1 MASEQSA
8 QPVVLIAN
16 PNREILRSLGNAL
29 HERGYDVRAARDG
42 SKALEKAIL
51 AHPRAIL
58 FDEDCPLIAA
68 KKFIQILRSNPRTED
83 IPVILMVGEDSDT
96 AGLGYREAFIRKPF
110 NNDELLALV
119 NTSLRKMATAEQ
131 VRGEEREIE
140 GSLGQ
145 ISLFDL
151 LQIFHMNMKTGR
163 LDVESPAGQAR
174 IFIRQGRVVHA
185 SLGRH
190 LGEKALFRVVGWKEG
205 NFAFV
210 PEQTTEDANI
220 RRSTEAL
227 LLEAARQ
234 ADEMEQLRRELPAA
248 NVRLAAVAD
257 IKERY
262 EGLHPVTKQI
272 VDLLEFYDTVGGLV
286 EHTRVSDF
294 EACRALR
301 TLLDKGVLRVVGRD
315 LAPEQGQPL
324 LDHEMLYELKVKI
337 AASTPIPER
346 RVRARVVIVCPGE
359 ERRRELLS
367 AMGKVTGIELQSE
380 IEVAGTGLGSAA
392 RLAPSDNFQLDFVFL
407 PEHDWL
413 RPLWPVLG
421 LQAIA
426 GLVVSAGGA
435 GGEYRANLAAQALQ
449 QRLRVPVQ
457 LLPAPPEN
465 SGDRVR
471 LLVEAFREALTRL
484 LEQASGRDRGVSV
497 A

>member
-1 MASEQSA
+1 MASEQPD

-51 AHPRAIL
+51 AHPRVIL
-58 FDEDCPLIAA
+58 FDEDCPLIPA

-83 IPVILMVGEDSDT
+83 IPVILMVGEEGDT

-119 NTSLRKMATAEQ
+119 AATLRKMATAEQ
-131 VRGEEREIE
+131 VRGETREIE
-140 GSLGQ
+140 GSLSQ

-151 LQIFHMNMKTGR
+151 LQIFHMNKKTGR
-163 LDVESPAGQAR
+163 LDVESPSGQAR
-174 IFIRQGRVVHA
+174 IFIRQGRVMHA

-190 LGEKALFRVVGWKEG
+190 LGEKALFRVVGWTEG

-220 RRSTEAL
+220 RRPTDAL

-234 ADEMEQLRRELPAA
+234 ADELEQLRQELPAD

-257 IKERY
+257 IKDRY

-301 TLLDKGVLRVVGRD
+301 TLLDKGVLRVVGRN
-315 LAPEQGQPL
+315 LEQEQGQPL
-324 LDHEMLYELKVKI
+324 LAHEVLYELKVKV
-337 AASTPIPER
+337 AASSPTPER
-346 RVRARVVIVCPGE
+346 QVRAQVVIVCPGE

-367 AMGKVTGIELQSE
+367 AMGKVSGVELERE
-380 IEVAGTGLGSAA
+380 IEVAGAGLGSAA
-392 RLAPSDNFQLDFVFL
+392 RLAPSENFLLDFAFL

-426 GLVVSAGGA
+426 GLVVSAGGE
-435 GGEYRANLAAQALQ
+435 GGDYRANLAAQALQ
-449 QRLRVPVQ
+449 QQLRVPVQ
-457 LLPAPPEN
+457 LLPALPAQA
-465 SGDRVR
+465 GDRVTALAESFR
-471 LLVEAFREALTRL
+471 SMLVRV
-484 LEQASGRDRGVSV
+484 LEQASGRETGEHV